1 MNLHPAR
8 RRNYTVH
15 PLPLVAMID
24 VVLFLLLYFI
34 IAGSMVPAEIQLS
47 ASLSTAARGAG
58 GASDL
63 TAQVLYVE
71 RIGEQTRFRIGGQAV
86 TDRGSLAAVIAALP
100 KDPGVVIRVSDDA
113 PVWATAM
120 ALQVIR
126 DAGFR
131 RVSYV
136 AAGQ

>member
-1 MNLHPAR
+1 MNLRPAR
-8 RRNYTVH
+8 RKNYTVH

-34 IAGSMVPAEIQLS
+34 IAGSLVPAESQLS
-47 ASLSTAARGAG
+47 AALSTAGRGAG
-58 GASDL
+58 GGSDL
-63 TAQVLYVE
+63 SAQVLFVE
-71 RIGEQTRFRIGGQAV
+71 RIGEQTRFRIGGQSV
-86 TDRGSLAAVIAALP
+86 TDRISLAAVIGALP
-100 KDPGVVIRVSDDA
+100 KDPGVVLRVSDDA